1 MTHQFNLVH
10 DLARANAVKAV
21 QSAPYGY
28 QVIIKEAKRTTAQSD
43 HMWALI
49 SDVAKQLVWHGQTLD
64 TEDWKLVFLNAL
76 NSEIRMVPAINKRGY
91 VAIGRRTTRLSK
103 SEMSD
108 LIEIIFKFGAE
119 NGVKFY
125 DERAVAE

>member
-1 MTHQFNLVH
+1 
-10 DLARANAVKAV
+10 
-21 QSAPYGY
+21 
-28 QVIIKEAKRTTAQSD
+28 
-43 HMWALI
+43 MWALL

-76 NSEIRMVPAINKRGY
+76 NSEIRMVPAIDGRGF

-103 SEMSD
+103 AEMSD

-119 NGVKFY
+119 HGVKFY